1 MGCHGANPTTQN
13 SKLKT
18 QNPIAQLGG
27 LGYPNIL
34 RLVAQNAQSVV
45 PFLPCHA
52 TGSQLALAEM
62 YLQSLELMGFK
73 SFAHRTILNF
83 HPGVTAIVGPNGC
96 GKSNLLDAIR
106 WVLGEQSA
114 KALRGGEMVDVIFS
128 GTDSKQPV
136 GMSEVSLTFA
146 DCEKD
151 LGTEYN
157 EVRITRRVFRDGG
170 SEYLLNK
177 TGCRLK
183 DIQML
188 FMDTGIGRTAYSIME
203 QGKLDLILSSRP
215 EDRRAIFEEAAG
227 ITKYKAQKREALRKL
242 EYTDANL
249 VRLADIMK
257 EVKRQIGSLQR
268 QAGKARR
275 YKTLYDDLRTLD
287 THFSRKSHDEIQ
299 RAVTAAEKEIDR
311 LRNLQRSLEEQVESQ
326 EFGVAEQREQLEALE
341 EQISVA
347 RQCGQ
352 ELRNQA
358 DSASSRI
365 EFNEERIR
373 ESTALSARYEAEIA
387 TAEEK
392 KLIQQSQL
400 EDTDSQLREITE
412 TLRADEQ
419 QLGQGVEEATQCR
432 SRRQQVERSIQDF
445 QRQIQQRESRMAAL
459 RGDLSSTLNQR
470 EAGETR
476 LELLRRELTQTES
489 TQSHVGAMVTD
500 TRNELELAQTKVQ
513 GCRDALNDS
522 EHELVNTQRELQQFD
537 TQLSANQRT
546 LAERESKLEVL
557 KQLNEEGAGLGA
569 GTQAVLKGLDNP
581 QLYRAA
587 IVGALANF
595 IEVDKE
601 FIPAIEA
608 ALGLHLQT
616 IFVSDPLIAESI
628 ACALAERKVGR
639 AALAPT
645 PFLPKR
651 GAVQLQALPDGALS
665 WALDRIKANLDV
677 SPLINRLLD
686 NVVIA
691 ADLTAAFEIKRNT
704 PDLAVA
710 TTVGE
715 YISRDGVVFTG
726 FVDDNGN
733 SVLQRKIQIQ
743 QLEKESLS
751 LRSIVQSLEK
761 EKARYL
767 NQVELNQRTVRE
779 NRDALQRVQ
788 VNASTLQGQLSL
800 LDRELREAE
809 GKIKSLN
816 WEHENVRQRLNAA
829 TTKVLGLEQELS
841 DSSLNLGELQAHL
854 ATALLAVDSLRGDEE
869 TLVEALNELKVRVA
883 TGRQLKDNLERQRQP
898 MTVRLAELEDLIA
911 SRRRDIGTYTARME
925 QLAAESVVLRSR
937 IEQLQ
942 TERLAAE
949 AEVAR
954 LLQERAQSIA
964 ALEAVELNLR
974 HLRKQLSE
982 CQEARGQQEV
992 MATQLHL
999 RLEHLREH
1007 VAHRYQVD
1015 VANFQPDWYSFH
1027 VSVREQSKRLDKP
1040 TVEIGAP
1047 PSAPN
1052 PSTNQEID
1060 WDFVQSAIAELTER
1074 LDAMGPVN
1082 LEAIQEYDE
1091 LEERQRF
1098 LEDQHNDLVKSK
1110 NELLDVINKI
1120 NATTKELFADTFE
1133 QVRNNFQEMFT
1144 ELFGGGKANLL
1155 LVDDADPLESGIEI
1169 IARPPGKQLQSISLL
1184 SGGERTMTAVSLLF
1198 AIYMVKPS
1206 PFCVLD
1212 EMDAPL
1218 DESNINRFIKILDRF
1233 VHQSQFVVI
1242 THNKRTIAKAD
1253 VLYGVT
1259 MEEHGISKLVGVK
1272 LTQRDDSFAETDL
1285 IGTAQSSP
1293 SIAESFGKHSNLRS
1307 ET

>member
-1 MGCHGANPTTQN
+1 
-13 SKLKT
+13 
-18 QNPIAQLGG
+18 
-27 LGYPNIL
+27 
-34 RLVAQNAQSVV
+34 
-45 PFLPCHA
+45 
-52 TGSQLALAEM
+52 M
-62 YLQSLELMGFK
+62 YLQSLELIGFK
-73 SFAHRTILNF
+73 SFVHKTVLDF

-114 KALRGGEMVDVIFS
+114 KALRGGEMADVIFS
-128 GTDSKQPV
+128 GTDSKQGV
-136 GMSEVSLTFA
+136 GMAEVSLTFA

-177 TGCRLK
+177 TACRLK

-188 FMDTGIGRTAYSIME
+188 LMDTGIGRTAYSIME

-227 ITKYKAQKREALRKL
+227 ITKYKAQKKEALRKL

-249 VRLADIMK
+249 IRLSDIMK

-275 YKTLYDDLRTLD
+275 YKALFDDLRILD
-287 THFSRKSHDEIQ
+287 THFSRKSHDEIHQ
-299 RAVTAAEKEIDR
+299 ALAAAEKEIDR
-311 LRNLQRSLEEQVESQ
+311 LRDLQRSLEEQVESQ
-326 EFGVAEQREQLEALE
+326 EFGVAEQRAQLEALE
-341 EQISVA
+341 EQISGA
-347 RQCGQ
+347 RQRVQ
-352 ELRNQA
+352 ELKNLA
-358 DSASSRI
+358 DAASNRI

-373 ESTALSARYEAEIA
+373 EATALSARYQAEIA
-387 TAEEK
+387 AAEERM
-392 KLIQQSQL
+392 LVQESQL
-400 EDTDSQLREITE
+400 AETDTQLKEIGE
-412 TLRADEQ
+412 AHRADEEQLEEQ
-419 QLGQGVEEATQCR
+419 QKKANQCR
-432 SRRQQVERSIQDF
+432 SHRQDVERSLQDF
-445 QRQIQQRESRMAAL
+445 QRQIQQRESRLAAL
-459 RGDLSSTLNQR
+459 RGDLSSTVNQR

-476 LELLRRELTQTES
+476 LELLQRELTQTET
-489 TQSHVGAMVTD
+489 TQGQVGAMVAH
-500 TRNELELAQTKVQ
+500 TRNDLELAQTKVQ
-513 GCRDALNDS
+513 SCRDELNDS
-522 EHELVNTQRELQQFD
+522 EHDLTNTQRELRQVD
-537 TQLSANQRT
+537 AELSANQRT
-546 LAERESKLEVL
+546 LTERESKLEVL

-581 QLYRAA
+581 QFYRAA
-587 IVGALANF
+587 IIGALANF
-595 IEVDKE
+595 IEVSGE

-608 ALGLHLQT
+608 ALGQHLQT
-616 IFVSDPLIAESI
+616 IFISDPAIAESI
-628 ACALAERKVGR
+628 ACTLADRKVGR
-639 AALAPT
+639 AALIPT
-645 PFLPKR
+645 PYLPKR
-651 GAVQLQALPDGALS
+651 SAVQLQALPDGALA
-665 WALDRIKANLDV
+665 WALDRINSGLHV
-677 SPLINRLLD
+677 SPLVNRLLD

-691 ADLTAAFEIKRNT
+691 PNLTTAFEIRRNA

-710 TTVGE
+710 TTAGE
-715 YISRDGVVFTG
+715 YISRDGVIFTG
-726 FVDDNGN
+726 FIDDNGN
-733 SVLQRKIQIQ
+733 SILQRKIQIQ
-743 QLEKESLS
+743 QLERESLS
-751 LRSIVQSLEK
+751 VRSIVQGLEK
-761 EKARYL
+761 EKERHLA
-767 NQVELNQRTVRE
+767 QAEENQRTVRE
-779 NRDALQRVQ
+779 NRDALQREQ
-788 VNASTLQGQLSL
+788 LDASTLQGQISL

-809 GKIKSLN
+809 GKLKSLN
-816 WEHENVRQRLNAA
+816 WERENVRQRLNAA
-829 TTKVLGLEQELS
+829 TGKMQSLEQELS
-841 DSSLNLGELQAHL
+841 DHSLQLAELQSHL
-854 ATALLAVDSLRGDEE
+854 ANALAEVDSLRGDEE
-869 TLVEALNELKVRVA
+869 TLAEVLNELKVRVA
-883 TGRQLKDNLERQRQP
+883 TGRQLKENLERQRLP
-898 MTVRLAELEDLIA
+898 MTVRLGELEDLIA
-911 SRRRDIGTYTARME
+911 SRRRDIADYKARME
-925 QLAAESVVLRSR
+925 KLAAENVTLHDR
-937 IEQLQ
+937 IKQLQ
-942 TERLAAE
+942 AEQFEAE
-949 AEVAR
+949 ADVAR
-954 LLQERAQSIA
+954 LLQERAESVG

-982 CQEARGQQEV
+982 CQEMRGQHEIR
-992 MATQLHL
+992 ATQLNL
-999 RLEHLREH
+999 RLEHIQEH

-1015 VANFQPDWYSFH
+1015 VPNFQPDWYSFH
-1027 VSVREQSKRLDKP
+1027 VSVREQHKRLDKP
-1040 TVEIGAP
+1040 MAEIETFQ
-1047 PSAPN
+1047 PSSSSSPI
-1052 PSTNQEID
+1052 QEID
-1060 WDFVQSAIAELTER
+1060 WDFVQTAIAELTER

-1155 LVDDADPLESGIEI
+1155 LVDDTDPLESGIEI

-1272 LTQRDDSFAETDL
+1272 LTQRDNSIAETDL
-1285 IGTAQSSP
+1285 VGLQTSQI
-1293 SIAESFGKHSNLRS
+1293 S
-1307 ET
+1307 EDLTSLQA

>member
-1 MGCHGANPTTQN
+1 
-13 SKLKT
+13 
-18 QNPIAQLGG
+18 
-27 LGYPNIL
+27 
-34 RLVAQNAQSVV
+34 
-45 PFLPCHA
+45 
-52 TGSQLALAEM
+52 M
-62 YLQSLELMGFK
+62 YLQSLELIGFK
-73 SFAHRTILNF
+73 SFAHKTVLNF

-96 GKSNLLDAIR
+96 GKSNLLDAVR

-114 KALRGGEMVDVIFS
+114 KALRGGEMADVIFS

-136 GMSEVSLTFA
+136 GMAEVSLTFT

-177 TGCRLK
+177 TACRLR

-227 ITKYKAQKREALRKL
+227 ITKYKAQKKEALRKL

-249 VRLADIMK
+249 VRLSDIMK

-275 YKTLYDDLRTLD
+275 YKALFDDLRTLD
-287 THFSRKSHDEIQ
+287 THFSRKSHDEIHL
-299 RAVTAAEKEIDR
+299 AVTAAEKEIDR
-311 LRNLQRSLEEQVESQ
+311 LRDLQRSLEEQVESQ
-326 EFGVAEQREQLEALE
+326 EFGVAEQRGQLETLE
-341 EQISVA
+341 EQISGA
-347 RQCGQ
+347 RQQVQ
-352 ELRNQA
+352 ELRNQV
-358 DSASSRI
+358 DSASNRI
-365 EFNEERIR
+365 EFNEERIG
-373 ESTALSARYEAEIA
+373 ESTALSARYQGEIA
-387 TAEEK
+387 AAEEK
-392 KLIQQSQL
+392 MLVQQSQL
-400 EDTDSQLREITE
+400 EETDRQLREIVE

-419 QLGQGVEEATQCR
+419 QLEEQQKQANQCR
-432 SRRQQVERSIQDF
+432 SQRQDVERSVQDF

-459 RGDLSSTLNQR
+459 RGALSSTINQR

-476 LELLRRELTQTES
+476 LELLQRELTQTES
-489 TQSHVGAMVTD
+489 TQSQVGATVAD
-500 TRNELELAQTKVQ
+500 TRSELELAQTRVQ
-513 GCRDALNDS
+513 SCRDALNDC
-522 EHELVNTQRELQQFD
+522 EHQLANTQRELQHVD
-537 TQLSANQRT
+537 AELSANQRT
-546 LAERESKLEVL
+546 LTERESKLEVL

-595 IEVDKE
+595 IEVNSE

-608 ALGLHLQT
+608 ALGQHLQT
-616 IFVSDPLIAESI
+616 IFISDPAIAESI
-628 ACALAERKVGR
+628 ACVLAERKIGR
-639 AALAPT
+639 AALIAT
-645 PFLPKR
+645 PFLPKQS
-651 GAVQLQALPDGALS
+651 AVQLQALPDGALA
-665 WALDRIKANLDV
+665 WALDRINSSLDV
-677 SPLINRLLD
+677 SPLVNCLLD

-691 ADLTAAFEIKRNT
+691 ANLTAAFEIKRNV

-710 TTVGE
+710 TLVGE
-715 YISRDGVVFTG
+715 YISRDGVVFAG
-726 FVDDNGN
+726 FIDDNGN
-733 SVLQRKIQIQ
+733 SVLKRKIQIQ
-743 QLEKESLS
+743 KLERESLGI
-751 LRSIVQSLEK
+751 RSIVQNLEK

-767 NQVELNQRTVRE
+767 IQLETNQRTVRE
-779 NRDALQRVQ
+779 NRDALQSVQ
-788 VNASTLQGQLSL
+788 VDASTLQGQLSL

-809 GKIKSLN
+809 GKVKSLD
-816 WEHENVRQRLNAA
+816 WERDNVLQRLNAA
-829 TTKVLGLEQELS
+829 TGKAESLEQELS
-841 DSSLNLGELQAHL
+841 DNSLQLGELQERL
-854 ATALLAVDSLRGDEE
+854 AAALMEVDSLRGDEE
-869 TLVEALNELKVRVA
+869 TLVEVLNELKVRVA
-883 TGRQLKDNLERQRQP
+883 TARQLKDNLERQRQP
-898 MTVRLAELEDLIA
+898 MIVRLAELEDLIA
-911 SRRRDIGTYTARME
+911 SHRRDIGNYTARIE
-925 QLAAESVVLRSR
+925 QLAAENVALLAR

-942 TERLAAE
+942 TERLEAE
-949 AEVAR
+949 ANVAR
-954 LLQERAQSIA
+954 LLQGRAQCVA

-982 CQEARGQQEV
+982 CQEMRGQHEV
-992 MATQLHL
+992 RATQLNL
-999 RLEHLREH
+999 RLEHIREH
-1007 VAHRYQVD
+1007 TAHRYQVD
-1015 VANFQPDWYSFH
+1015 VMNFQPDWYSFH
-1027 VSVREQSKRLDKP
+1027 VSVREQRKRIDKP
-1040 TVEIGAP
+1040 PAEIDIPQPASS
-1047 PSAPN
+1047 PSPI
-1052 PSTNQEID
+1052 QEID
-1060 WDFVQSAIAELTER
+1060 WDFVQTAIAELTER

-1082 LEAIQEYDE
+1082 LEAIEEYDE

-1110 NELLDVINKI
+1110 DELLDVINKI

-1133 QVRNNFQEMFT
+1133 QVRSNFQEMFT

-1272 LTQRDDSFAETDL
+1272 LTQRANSIAETDL

-1293 SIAESFGKHSNLRS
+1293 SIAESFGKHSNLHS